1 MKAARRRE
9 LADWLIQAYRV
20 STRRASSILLTS
32 CSSYYYKAHPRDDR
46 AERARIK
53 EIAETRL
60 RYGMPRVHVLMRRE
74 GWVINHKKTYR
85 IYCEEGL
92 NLRRK
97 RPRRR
102 VAAMHRES
110 RPAVDAPNEAW
121 SMDFVADELFNGRR
135 IRSLTVVDN
144 FSREALA
151 ITVDHSLKGDAV
163 VDTVTLIGQM
173 RGLPNR
179 IQVDNGSEFI
189 SKALDKWAYEHGV
202 QLDFSRPGKPTDNPF
217 IESFNGSFRDECLNV
232 HWFLSLEDAQEK
244 IENWRIEYNEDRTH
258 SSLGNVTPREYYL
271 SHSQA

>member
-1 MKAARRRE
+1 
-9 LADWLIQAYRV
+9 
-20 STRRASSILLTS
+20 
-32 CSSYYYKAHPRDDR
+32 
-46 AERARIK
+46 
-53 EIAETRL
+53 
-60 RYGMPRVHVLMRRE
+60 
-74 GWVINHKKTYR
+74 
-85 IYCEEGL
+85 
-92 NLRRK
+92 
-97 RPRRR
+97 
-102 VAAMHRES
+102 MHRES

-151 ITVDHSLKGDAV
+151 ITVDHSLKSDAV

-173 RGLPNR
+173 RGLPKR

-202 QLDFSRPGKPTDNPF
+202 QLDFSRPGKPTDKPF

-232 HWFLSLEDAQEK
+232 HWFLSLDDAREK
-244 IENWRIEYNEDRTH
+244 IEDWRIEYNEDRTH
-258 SSLGNVTPREYYL
+258 SSLGNVTPREYFL